1 MSLDGMDYTRISKE
15 NLMIGT
21 RNRILYGLIYAE
33 KMPLNLLAQRLDVS
47 VHELHKWCFKGQMP
61 DPEVREKLSE
71 YFDLPEQIL
80 FWEAEH

>member
-1 MSLDGMDYTRISKE
+1 MSLDGWDCSEVSKQD
-15 NLMIGT
+15 LMTAT

-47 VHELHKWCFKGQMP
+47 THELHRWCYQGEL
-61 DPEVREKLSE
+61 PEPELRKKLSE
-71 YFDLPEQIL
+71 YFDLPEQII